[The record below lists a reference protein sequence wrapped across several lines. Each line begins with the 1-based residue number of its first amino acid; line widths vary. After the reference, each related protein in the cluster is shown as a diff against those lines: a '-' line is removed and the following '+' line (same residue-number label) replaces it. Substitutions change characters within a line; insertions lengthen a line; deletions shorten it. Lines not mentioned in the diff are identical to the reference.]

1 MSSELSPK
9 AQELIG
15 TLKDAVKEIEQIN
28 VGIESLQ
35 KRLNQFQKLSETVD
49 ELNKSLKVVDGIGQ
63 QLKLMTNVTETLK
76 SVDQKMREAKV
87 LLDNNRKSAE
97 NLDAQL
103 KKLNEELSAF
113 DKQYNEAEFNLAFKQ
128 TQEISQRIKQI
139 DQYVTPQNK
148 NEDKRQELILEEIK
162 SLRNETREILRML
175 LYKNV

>member
-113 DKQYNEAEFNLAFKQ
+113 DKQYNEAEFNLAFNQ